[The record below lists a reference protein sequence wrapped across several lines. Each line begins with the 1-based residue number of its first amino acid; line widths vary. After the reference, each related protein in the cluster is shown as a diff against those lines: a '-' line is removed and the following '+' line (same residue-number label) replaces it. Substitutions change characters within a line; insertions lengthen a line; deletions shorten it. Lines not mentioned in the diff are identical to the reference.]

1 MDQIILFGDSLTQM
15 SSAQDKG
22 FAFHAALQEAY
33 IRRLDVANRGLSG
46 YNTSQALSVLPRI
59 VTPPTHT
66 SRIKLF
72 VIFFGA
78 NDARLPN
85 TPGPAQTVSLQEFE
99 ENMMKIATYP
109 ALLQHDPKILLVTPP
124 PIDERGVEED
134 DRTKGITVP
143 RRTAEN
149 TARYAEAVRGLG
161 KRLNCPVVDLWKAFM
176 KEAGWTDGGEG
187 PLPGSK
193 EIPRNDV
200 LKDTLY
206 DGLHF
211 NPRGYEIL
219 YKEFM
224 KVVEKDLPEL
234 RPEGLPFVLPTWD
247 DASWPR

>member
-1 MDQIILFGDSLTQM
+1 MDQIVLFGDSLTQM
-15 SSAQDKG
+15 SSAQNRG
-22 FAFHAALQEAY
+22 FAFNAALQDAY
-33 IRRLDVANRGLSG
+33 IRRLDVINRGFSG

-59 VTPPTHT
+59 VTPPTHS

-85 TPGPAQTVSLQEFE
+85 TPGPAQTVPLQEFT
-99 ENMMKIATYP
+99 ENIARIATYP
-109 ALLQHDPKILLVTPP
+109 ALLQHNPKILLVTPP
-124 PIDERGVEED
+124 CIDEYGCEED
-134 DRTKGITVP
+134 DKNRDIHVT
-143 RRTAEN
+143 RRTAGN

-161 KRLNCPVVDLWKAFM
+161 KRLNCPVVDLWKAFA
-176 KEAGWTDGGEG
+176 KEAGWTEGSEG

-193 EIPRNDV
+193 QLPRNEF
-200 LKDTLY
+200 LKDTLN

-224 KVVEKDLPEL
+224 KTVEKDVPEL
-234 RPEGLPFVLPTWD
+234 RPENLPFVLPPWD